1 MPTNESARATPKK
14 LFTALIQDASQ
25 KRQKIQ
31 SISGELGARIKN
43 AVEEA
48 NLNRAAFSLC
58 RRLYDMEE
66 DKRNDFLRSFDLYVD
81 YCREEGLFGSEHVGD
96 MFEDTGAAEDQQ
108 AEADAAHVQQ
118 NIDRL
123 NGGIKTSANVLLDDI
138 RDREFDDA
146 TAAKPS
152 RRNRPRAGDG
162 EAAGSYSVKS

>member
-66 DKRNDFLRSFDLYVD
+66 DKRNDFLRS
-81 YCREEGLFGSEHVGD
+81 
-96 MFEDTGAAEDQQ
+96 EDQQ

-123 NGGIKTSANVLLDDI
+123 NGGIKAPSEEEA
-138 RDREFDDA
+138 REFDDA

-152 RRNRPRAGDG
+152 RRNRPRADDG